1 MRNCQNGRGRTTT
14 REFFGPTR
22 REFVGMLSAAAALST
37 LAPASYA
44 GGSGAGSEALPFNPT
59 LLAPIDEIW
68 AALEQMN
75 QHGPRYTGS
84 ESHRWFVEMLDSGMK
99 DAGLQTLRD
108 SYAFPRWEAN
118 RWSLSATPKGGQRV
132 DVPVTFYY
140 PHSGE
145 TEPQGLTG
153 PLAYAGKIVSDGSS
167 KADLSGDLKGK
178 IVFVEYE
185 IVARD
190 YNDWYRPWGFY
201 SPDNKPELDK
211 YISSTMAEGPGW
223 ELEPYKNA
231 GAIGVIIGWSN
242 LSSGQAAGQNW
253 PFGHANQEIP
263 ALLVGPKTAAQ
274 LRQWASEGASATLT
288 LQADIQQQA
297 GTDSLVAILPGS
309 SDSEVLI
316 VNTHT
321 DGPNLI
327 QENGGVI
334 LLNLARYFAKIP
346 RGSRKRTLVFSLA
359 SGHDYGAYVPGKQGG
374 FAERHPDLVKKAVAS
389 VAVEHLGCREWRDDE
404 SHSVYSATG
413 KDELTYAMT
422 HHEALANLELGSVNG
437 TKDRRVAV
445 VEPKSGQRYLGVGGG
460 LANLGMPTL
469 GYYASPTYLNMV
481 APDGCM
487 SKLSKPLMYGQVI
500 GLAKLIHGL
509 DAISAS
515 EIQWLQAAPRARA
528 AE

>member
-1 MRNCQNGRGRTTT
+1 
-14 REFFGPTR
+14 
-22 REFVGMLSAAAALST
+22 MLSAAAALST

-44 GGSGAGSEALPFNPT
+44 GNLGTGSEALPFNPA
-59 LLAPIDEIW
+59 LLASIDEIW
-68 AALEQMN
+68 TALEQMN
-75 QHGPRYTGS
+75 HHGPRYTGS
-84 ESHRWFVEMLDSGMK
+84 ESHQWFVNMLDSGMK
-99 DAGLQTLRD
+99 EAGLQTLRD
-108 SYAFPRWEAN
+108 SYTFPRWEGKH
-118 RWSLSATPKGGQRV
+118 WSLSVTPNEGGQRV

-145 TEPQGLTG
+145 TGPQGLTG

-167 KADLSGDLKGK
+167 KADLSDNLQGK

-201 SPDNKPELDK
+201 SPDNKAELDK

-231 GAIGVIIGWSN
+231 GAAGVIIGWRN
-242 LSSGQAAGQNW
+242 LSHGQALGQNW
-253 PFGHANQEIP
+253 PFGRANQGIP
-263 ALLVGPKTAAQ
+263 ALLVGPEAVAE
-274 LRQWASEGASATLT
+274 LRQWASAGVSATLT
-288 LQADIQQQA
+288 LEANIQQSA
-297 GTDSLVAILPGS
+297 RTDSLVGILSGTS
-309 SDSEVLI
+309 NDEVII

-327 QENGGVI
+327 QENGGVM
-334 LLNLARYFAKIP
+334 LLNLAKYFAKIP
-346 RGSRKRTLVFSLA
+346 QGSRRRTLIFSLA
-359 SGHDYGAYVPGKQGG
+359 TGHDYGAYVPGKQGG
-374 FAERHPDLVKKAVAS
+374 FAERHADLVKKAVAS

-404 SHSVYSATG
+404 AHDEYAATG
-413 KDELTYAMT
+413 RDELTYAMT
-422 HHEALANLELGSVNG
+422 HHEALANLELASVNG
-437 TKDRRVAV
+437 TKDRRVAA
-445 VEPKSGQRYLGVGGG
+445 VEPKPGKRYLGVGGA
-460 LANLGMPTL
+460 LARLGMPTL

-509 DAISAS
+509 DVISAS
-515 EIQWLQAAPRARA
+515 EIQWLRAAPRART